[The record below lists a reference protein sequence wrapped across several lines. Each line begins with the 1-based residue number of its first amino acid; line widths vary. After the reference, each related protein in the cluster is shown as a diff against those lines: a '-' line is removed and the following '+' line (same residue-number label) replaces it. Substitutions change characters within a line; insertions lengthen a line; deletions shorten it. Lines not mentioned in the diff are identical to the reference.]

1 MTNLIYSTQ
10 NQLLF
15 NKLTD
20 YYTQDSRLDSILPII
35 NGTSELSIRIIDWF
49 VTNYS
54 KQYYTVYMIEDKT
67 NNLFRRFK
75 VYNDY
80 KLKLK
85 AYSKKRFD
93 PFCRRERIYIPYK
106 NNTHVQT
113 TLGQLN
119 FFKWAIEN
127 NIILY
132 IKDHLREIEED
143 MIDRNST
150 ARKKSVKL
158 NDTIKLNKTRKR
170 REELSISAVKSIKK
184 ENVEIVVHFN

>member
-1 MTNLIYSTQ
+1 MTNSIYSTQ
-10 NQLLF
+10 NQLLL
-15 NKLTD
+15 NKLTE
-20 YYTQDSRLDSILPII
+20 YYTQDNRLDSILPII

-54 KQYYTVYMIEDKT
+54 KQYYTVYMIEDE
-67 NNLFRRFK
+67 NNNCSRRFK

-93 PFCRRERIYIPYK
+93 PFCRRERIYVPYK

-127 NIILY
+127 DIIVY
-132 IKDHLREIEED
+132 IKEHLREIEED

-150 ARKKSVKL
+150 ARKKSLKI
-158 NDTIKLNKTRKR
+158 NDTSKLNKTRKR

>member
-1 MTNLIYSTQ
+1 MATSIYSTQ
-10 NQLLF
+10 NQLLLH
-15 NKLTD
+15 KLTD
-20 YYTQDSRLDSILPII
+20 YYTQDNRLDSILPII

-54 KQYYTVYMIEDKT
+54 KQYYTVYMIEDVIS
-67 NNLFRRFK
+67 NSARRFK

-150 ARKKSVKL
+150 ARKKSLKL
-158 NDTIKLNKTRKR
+158 NDTSKLNKTRKR

>member
-1 MTNLIYSTQ
+1 MTSSIYSTQ

-15 NKLTD
+15 TKLTD
-20 YYTQDSRLDSILPII
+20 YYTQDNRLDSILPII

-54 KQYYTVYMIEDKT
+54 KQYYTVYTVKDNT
-67 NNLFRRFK
+67 NNSSRRFK

-150 ARKKSVKL
+150 ARKKSIKL
-158 NDTIKLNKTRKR
+158 NDTNKLNKTRKR